1 MKDNLTADDLIKAK
15 KTFDEIKPPTLKE
28 SQAFERYLQK
38 SFESCKNNY
47 RKERARQHDD
57 TVASIQ
63 EMTDRLFN
71 ACDENYIPPVTIY
84 TQQIVDSVE
93 DDIYKTVIGYGVDVD
108 RNELIRALT
117 YDREQ
122 YKQGYHAGVVRT
134 VNLLRAMIQKFEM
147 SRTMKDELEYIF
159 RGILDD
165 ARHRR

>member
-1 MKDNLTADDLIKAK
+1 MKDNPTVDDLFKAK
-15 KTFDEIKPPTLKE
+15 KIIDEIKPPTLE
-28 SQAFERYLQK
+28 ELQDFERHLQK
-38 SFESCKNNY
+38 SFENNRNNH
-47 RKERARQHDD
+47 RKERARQHNDA
-57 TVASIQ
+57 VASVQ

-71 ACDENYIPPVTIY
+71 ACDELYSPPVTIC

-93 DDIYKTVIGYGVDVD
+93 DDVYKTVIRYGVDVD

-147 SRTMKDELEYIF
+147 SRTMKDELEDIF
-159 RGILDD
+159 RYILDD
-165 ARHRR
+165 ARNGR

>member
-1 MKDNLTADDLIKAK
+1 MKDNPTVDDLFKANK
-15 KTFDEIKPPTLKE
+15 IFNEIEPPTLEE

-38 SFESCKNNY
+38 SFENCKNNY
-47 RKERARQHDD
+47 RKERQRRHDD
-57 TVASIQ
+57 AVASIQ

-71 ACDENYIPPVTIY
+71 ACDELYMPPVTIC

-122 YKQGYHAGVVRT
+122 YKQGYHAGVVRA

-159 RGILDD
+159 RYILDE
-165 ARHRR
+165 ARDVR